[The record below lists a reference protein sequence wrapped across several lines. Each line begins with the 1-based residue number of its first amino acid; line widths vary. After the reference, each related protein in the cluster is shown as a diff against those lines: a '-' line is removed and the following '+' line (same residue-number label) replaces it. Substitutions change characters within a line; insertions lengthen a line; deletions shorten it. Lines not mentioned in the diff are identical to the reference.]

1 MGDKRT
7 FGAFLTQKRKERDI
21 SLRGFARL
29 VGISAEYICNIEKC
43 RRPAPAPDVLKR
55 ITAVLTL
62 SKEEEAEMYD
72 LASSSKNTENAVP
85 EDLTGFL
92 NENHV
97 ILTALRT
104 AKDVDA
110 TDEEWQAFMRMLH
123 ENRKKK
129 GSGEDGR
136 YSR

>member
-43 RRPAPAPDVLKR
+43 RRPAPAPDVLKK
-55 ITAVLTL
+55 IAAVLTL
-62 SKEEEAEMYD
+62 SKGEEAEMYD

-92 NENHV
+92 NENRV

-110 TDEEWQAFMRMLH
+110 TDEEWQAFMQMLH
-123 ENRKKK
+123 DNRKKK
-129 GSGEDGR
+129 GGGEDG
-136 YSR
+136 

>member
-43 RRPAPAPDVLKR
+43 RRPAPAPDVLKK
-55 ITAVLTL
+55 IAAVLTL
-62 SKEEEAEMYD
+62 SKGEEAEMYD
-72 LASSSKNTENAVP
+72 LASGSKNTENAVP

-92 NENHV
+92 NENRV

-110 TDEEWQAFMRMLH
+110 TDEEWQAFMQMLH
-123 ENRKKK
+123 DNRKKK
-129 GSGEDGR
+129 GGGEDG
-136 YSR
+136 